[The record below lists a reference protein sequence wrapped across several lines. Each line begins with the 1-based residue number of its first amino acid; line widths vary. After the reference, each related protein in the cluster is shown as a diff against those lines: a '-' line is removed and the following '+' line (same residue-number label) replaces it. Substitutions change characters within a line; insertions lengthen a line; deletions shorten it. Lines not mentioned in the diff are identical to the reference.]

1 MPQYHDD
8 TITLNESHC
17 KTPEQNHNHPA
28 WHFQHLVG
36 DQSGDFKSESQ
47 DELMWWTSFSSYR
60 YNTIHGIRKA
70 GGITITW
77 VCDRDRAP
85 VIMMPNTV
93 GCHPERFIYPFT
105 WSGCSSRVKDWDETV
120 KHFTT
125 FCMLDQ
131 NGCIAYPLVLLMKK
145 CFNFNNLG
153 ELKLRTQILNNST
166 VVHFTGDTRLNRIHK
181 ETSCDI
187 SFQLSLFIIIS
198 WN

>member
-93 GCHPERFIYPFT
+93 AVIQNAWFIRLHDADAVQGWRTEMRLWNILPRFV
-105 WSGCSSRVKDWDETV
+105 C
-120 KHFTT
+120 
-125 FCMLDQ
+125 
-131 NGCIAYPLVLLMKK
+131 
-145 CFNFNNLG
+145 
-153 ELKLRTQILNNST
+153 
-166 VVHFTGDTRLNRIHK
+166 
-181 ETSCDI
+181 
-187 SFQLSLFIIIS
+187 
-198 WN
+198 